1 MICKHLLALID
12 ALPLAEYPPGQ
23 LEAAER
29 HARDCV
35 RCRSALTAAKALE
48 IELHRQP
55 EPAPPAG
62 LAAAIIARTARLDDE
77 RATTSRDASW
87 VAAIKARSDRR
98 AWAAAIAGLAVGLG
112 AQGYR
117 LLSGESTLNLT
128 SSRIGGGMD
137 GVIELLHGGPAV
149 VVLAAGLLL
158 YLAGLFALLGTT
170 EAPPARPPAR

>member
-12 ALPLAEYPPGQ
+12 ALPLAEYPPSQ

-35 RCRSALTAAKALE
+35 RCQSALSAAKALDF
-48 IELHRQP
+48 ELKRQP

-62 LAAAIIARTARLDDE
+62 MAAAIIARTARLDDD
-77 RATTSRDASW
+77 RATASRDASR
-87 VAAIKARSDRR
+87 VAAIKAGSDRP

-112 AQGYR
+112 AQAYR

-137 GVIELLHGGPAV
+137 HVIEFLYGGPAV
-149 VVLAAGLLL
+149 VILAAGLLL
-158 YLAGLFALLGTT
+158 YLAGLFALLGET
-170 EAPPARPPAR
+170 PPARPPAR